1 MTLKDPYERPVSYLR
16 ISVTDRCNLKCR
28 YCRPIGEGERL
39 NQKDL
44 LTFEEIVEVVRI
56 LSRKGVRKVRLT
68 GGEPLVRRDI
78 VKLVKALA
86 QIGGLSDLSLTTNGV
101 LLGRYAQDLKDAG
114 LKRVNVSLDSLRPDR
129 FAAITGYAAFHDVWD
144 GIQKALEVGLSPVK
158 INVVALKG
166 MNEDEIEDFVR
177 LTFELPLHVRFIEF
191 MPVGGNPWDSSM
203 VLSCEDIRKKI
214 EPLGNLRPIPSNPL
228 DGPARRFKFEG
239 AKGEIGFI
247 SPLSSHFCK
256 DCNRLRLTPDGK
268 IRACLFSDEEVDL
281 KTRLREKGEEGVVD
295 ALREALAKKP
305 YIGVRDGFRFRKC
318 QRGMNSI
325 GG

>member
-1 MTLKDPYERPVSYLR
+1 MIKDAYQRPVSYLR
-16 ISVTDRCNLKCR
+16 ISVTDRCNLRCR
-28 YCRPIGEGERL
+28 YCKPMGEEERL
-39 NQKDL
+39 GQRDL
-44 LTFEEIVEVVRI
+44 LSFEEIVEVVRI

-68 GGEPLVRRDI
+68 GGEPLVRKDI

-86 QIGGLSDLSLTTNGV
+86 QIEGVSDLSLTTNGV
-101 LLGRYAQDLKDAG
+101 LLRRYAQDLKEAG

-129 FAAITGYAAFHDVWD
+129 FATITGFDVFPEVWQ
-144 GIQKALEVGLSPVK
+144 GIRKALDVGLDPVK
-158 INVVALKG
+158 VNVVALKG
-166 MNEDEIEDFVR
+166 VNEDEIEHFVR

-191 MPVGGNPWDSSM
+191 MPVGSNSWESSM
-203 VLSCEDIRKKI
+203 VLSCEDIKNRI
-214 EPLGNLRPIPSNPL
+214 EGLGKLIPIPSDPL
-228 DGPARRFKFEG
+228 DGPARRFRFEG

-256 DCNRLRLTPDGK
+256 SCNRLRLTPDGK

-281 KTRLREKGEEGVVD
+281 KTRLREKGEEGVLE
-295 ALREALAKKP
+295 ALREALTKKP
-305 YIGVRDGFRFRKC
+305 YIGIRDGFRFRKC